1 VDDSETTS
9 VCRCSSVERQ
19 CRSVRQK
26 QAVLNGVLCFLG
38 LFKFLVCL
46 FFSSFICLSLSVV
59 FCVCVFY
66 YFILGVCARVSTLSL
81 SFPRFSREEVSLFFF
96 ARKKKYPIFLYYI
109 KKKTSE

>member
-1 VDDSETTS
+1 MDDSETTS

-81 SFPRFSREEVSLFFF
+81 ISTFF
-96 ARKKKYPIFLYYI
+96 ARRGIPFFFRAKKEVSHFFILYKEKDI
-109 KKKTSE
+109 